1 MLICDGKREQT
12 GADGIGPL
20 ENGLLS
26 IFSIWG
32 RGERVK
38 EGKRFLN
45 YKFKNMVFIVNN
57 SLKWDLKIIIIKLL
71 VEI

>member
-1 MLICDGKREQT
+1 LLICDGKREQT

-32 RGERVK
+32 RGERG
-38 EGKRFLN
+38 ERGKA
-45 YKFKNMVFIVNN
+45 V
-57 SLKWDLKIIIIKLL
+57 LKT
-71 VEI
+71 